1 MKDSFKSYID
11 ILNPITHP
19 KTVNSLI
26 NEVHLKFRFEQ
37 IMLNRLKSKNNIK
50 DENIFK
56 NPWNNKYPRKKILEI
71 KNAMFNDTEFLE
83 DRKYFIKSNVDLIND
98 SVKNSLEH
106 LNQPTKS
113 YEKDIMYK
121 DLDPIERAAKIYE
134 EKQESLERLG
144 IGLNPAKNSSF
155 EKKRKDTS
163 NISQHSELRNM
174 NNINN
179 VNQSAPNLKKVQFKM
194 KVYNNNKERERLF
207 NKVKNPNENERE
219 RLVNKKLDFVN
230 SVDKKK
236 IHAKYNKC
244 KLDINRLNIE
254 NFETTLELEQSNML
268 YDEKVPTNNLP
279 SLTQP
284 AETAETESDKER
296 NTSILKKIE
305 KEYFL
310 MKIDDKI
317 EFIKKRIIP
326 SSRIHND
333 KTNMKPME
341 QKNETILNAGKAV
354 GKIKLKDLLK
364 KTELRKMDQSFPSKK
379 DRVNTAAKKK
389 YLLPCEKK
397 ICLKH
402 ASEEKKEMKLKDA
415 SGRTKEMN
423 KRKMEKFAVSINQGV
438 EQIFNYNEKIDKIF
452 ERSEADILQMK
463 GKDLYL

>member
-1 MKDSFKSYID
+1 MEESFKSYID
-11 ILNPITHP
+11 ILNPKTNP

-26 NEVHLKFRFEQ
+26 NEIHLKFRFEH
-37 IMLNRLKSKNNIK
+37 IALNRLKSKNNIK

-71 KNAMFNDTEFLE
+71 KNAMVNDTKFLE
-83 DRKYFIKSNVDLIND
+83 QRKYFIKLNVDLIND

-121 DLDPIERAAKIYE
+121 DLDPLEKAAKIYE
-134 EKQESLERLG
+134 EKQESLKRLG

-194 KVYNNNKERERLF
+194 KVYNNNKERERL
-207 NKVKNPNENERE
+207 
-219 RLVNKKLDFVN
+219 VNKKLDFVN

-236 IHAKYNKC
+236 DYAKYNKC

-254 NFETTLELEQSNML
+254 NFETTLELVESNML

-284 AETAETESDKER
+284 AETESDKER
-296 NTSILKKIE
+296 NILKKIE

-310 MKIDDKI
+310 MKINDKI

-333 KTNMKPME
+333 KNIKPME
-341 QKNETILNAGKAV
+341 EKNETILNAGR
-354 GKIKLKDLLK
+354 IELKDLLK
-364 KTELRKMDQSFPSKK
+364 KTELRKMDQSFPSHYKTSNLKK

-389 YLLPCEKK
+389 YLLPSEKK
-397 ICLKH
+397 ICLKL

-415 SGRTKEMN
+415 CERRTKEMN
-423 KRKMEKFAVSINQGV
+423 KRKKEKFAVLINQGN

-463 GKDLYL
+463 